1 LGEDFVP
8 RYIVALTGASGAV
21 YALRLLEE
29 LLKQDNSEIHL
40 ITSDAARIVM
50 EQELGWDCQ
59 DSLPLSLQRYLPP
72 GNISFYDNS
81 DIAAAPAS
89 GSFICDS
96 MVVIPCTMA
105 SISAIAQGTS
115 RTLLERAADVMLKER
130 RPLFLV
136 PRETPLN
143 SIHLRN
149 MLTLSE
155 MGVSIIPAMPAFY
168 HQPRTIEDMVSFVVG
183 KVLDAMHIPHDLF
196 QRYAGQI
203 KK

>member
-1 LGEDFVP
+1 MP
-8 RYIVALTGASGAV
+8 KYIVALTGASGMI
-21 YALRLLEE
+21 YAIRLLEE
-29 LLKQDNSEIHL
+29 LLKKDAEIHL
-40 ITSDAARIVM
+40 IASDAARIVI
-50 EQELGWDCQ
+50 EQELAWDCQ
-59 DSLPLSLQRYLPP
+59 GSLAAAMQQYLPP
-72 GNISFYDNS
+72 GMIYYYDNT
-81 DIAAAPAS
+81 DIAAPPAS

-105 SISAIAQGTS
+105 SISAIAQGSS
-115 RTLLERAADVMLKER
+115 RSLLERAADVMLKER
-130 RPLFLV
+130 RPLLLV

-168 HQPRTIEDMVSFVVG
+168 HQPQTIEDMVSFMVG

-196 QRYAGQI
+196 QRYGGKAER
-203 KK
+203 

>member
-1 LGEDFVP
+1 MP
-8 RYIVALTGASGAV
+8 RYIVALTGASGSL

-29 LLKQDNSEIHL
+29 LLKKDDSEIHL
-40 ITSDAARIVM
+40 IASDAARIVM

-59 DSLPLSLQRYLPP
+59 GSLLQSLQPYLPP
-72 GNISFYDNS
+72 GKIYFYDNA

-89 GSFICDS
+89 GSFICDT

-105 SISAIAQGTS
+105 SISAIAQGAS
-115 RTLLERAADVMLKER
+115 RSLLERTADVMLKER
-130 RPLFLV
+130 RPLLLV

-155 MGVSIIPAMPAFY
+155 MGVNIIPAMPAFY
-168 HQPRTIEDMVSFVVG
+168 HKPQSIEDLVSFVVG
-183 KVLDAMHIPHDLF
+183 KVLDAMHIPHKLF
-196 QRYAGQI
+196 QRYGECSEE
-203 KK
+203 